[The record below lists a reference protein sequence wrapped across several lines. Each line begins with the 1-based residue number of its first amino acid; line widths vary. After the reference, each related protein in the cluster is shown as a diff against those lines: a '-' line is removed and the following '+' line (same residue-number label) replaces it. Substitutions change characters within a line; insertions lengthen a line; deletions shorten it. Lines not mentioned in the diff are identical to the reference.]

1 MDNTQHAAHIFNKL
15 ANLYESKFMDVSLYA
30 DSLEVFCGNMPLE
43 NVKVLE
49 MACGPGNIT
58 QFLLSKRP
66 DLDILGTDL
75 APNMVDLAK
84 KNNPTARFEVM
95 DVRDISTI
103 KEKYN
108 GIICGFGLPYLSKK
122 DAILFIQNAAKC
134 LKTNGLLYIST
145 MEGDYNSSK
154 SEKGSTGDEIFM
166 HYHELDYLNTAM
178 TESGLNMILTERK
191 QYAKAE
197 KIVTDLILIAQKL
210 TDSLIR

>member
-1 MDNTQHAAHIFNKL
+1 MDKTQHAAHIFNKL
-15 ANLYESKFMDVSLYA
+15 ANLYESKFMNVSLYA
-30 DSLEVFCGNMPLE
+30 DSLEVFCENIPQE

-58 QFLLSKRP
+58 QFLLEKRP
-66 DLDILGTDL
+66 DWDILGTDL
-75 APNMVDLAK
+75 APNMLELAR

-103 KEKYN
+103 KEKYD
-108 GIICGFGLPYLSKK
+108 GIICGFGLPYLTKN

-154 SEKGSTGDEIFM
+154 PEKGSTGDEIFM
-166 HYHELDYLNTAM
+166 HYHEFDYLNIAM
-178 TESGLNMILTERK
+178 TESGLNMIHNQRK
-191 QYAKAE
+191 QYTQAE
-197 KIVTDLILIAQKL
+197 KIVTDLILIGQK
-210 TDSLIR
+210 